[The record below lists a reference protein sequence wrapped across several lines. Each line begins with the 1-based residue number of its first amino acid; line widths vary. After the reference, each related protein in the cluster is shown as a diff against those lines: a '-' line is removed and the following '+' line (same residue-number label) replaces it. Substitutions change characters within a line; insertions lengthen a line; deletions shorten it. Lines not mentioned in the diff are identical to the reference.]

1 MFKTLATRGAGLPFH
16 LQRFAF
22 SGGHHVAPYDW
33 RDDHALNPHYEE
45 DPRRTGIPE
54 SYNYSQPFE
63 AGGNPWKSPWL
74 PEYNPKNL
82 STNYIGTFPIRSVAE
97 SNYLEPHHQNIW
109 DDIAHE
115 WDYES

>member
-1 MFKTLATRGAGLPFH
+1 M
-16 LQRFAF
+16 
-22 SGGHHVAPYDW
+22 
-33 RDDHALNPHYEE
+33 NPHYEE